1 MLVIADSSALI
12 ALATCEGLD
21 LLLQVYDDIK
31 VPLSVFDEVVVSG
44 KPHAPALEKFLQ
56 ERIAKVDTSSLIL
69 STGGLG
75 QGELE
80 AMALYKQLS
89 ADALLIDDHRAK
101 AIAEFNDIHCI
112 GTLGLLLLAKEN
124 KEIKSIAPYVEKLRI
139 SSLHFSEELLDRV
152 LKLARE

>member
-1 MLVIADSSALI
+1 MLVVADSSALV
-12 ALATCEGLD
+12 ALATCEGLEI
-21 LLLQVYDDIK
+21 LLKIYDDVK
-31 VPLSVFDEVVVSG
+31 VPQSVFDEVVVSG
-44 KPHAPALEKFLQ
+44 KPHASALEKFLQ
-56 ERIAKVDTSSLIL
+56 KRITKVDISSLVL

-101 AIAEFNDIHCI
+101 AIAEFNEIHCI

-124 KEIKSIAPYVEKLRI
+124 QEITSVAPYIEKLRA
-139 SSLHFSEELLDRV
+139 SNLHFSEELLDKV
-152 LKLARE
+152 LKLANE

>member
-1 MLVIADSSALI
+1 MLVIADSSALV

-21 LLLQVYDDIK
+21 ILLKVYDDVK
-31 VPLSVFDEVVVSG
+31 VPQSVSDEVVVSG
-44 KPHAPALEKFLQ
+44 KSHASTLEKFL
-56 ERIAKVDTSSLIL
+56 EKRITKVDTSSLVL
-69 STGGLG
+69 SVGGLG

-101 AIAEFNDIHCI
+101 AIAEFNEIHCI
-112 GTLGLLLLAKEN
+112 GTLGLLLLAKDS
-124 KEIKSIAPYVEKLRI
+124 KEITRIAPYIEKLRE
-139 SSLHFSEELLDRV
+139 STLHFSEELLDNV

>member
-12 ALATCEGLD
+12 ALAACEGLNI
-21 LLLQVYDDIK
+21 LLQVYDDVK
-31 VPLSVFDEVVVSG
+31 APQSVFDEVVVSG
-44 KPHAPALEKFLQ
+44 KPHASTLETFLEK
-56 ERIAKVDTSSLIL
+56 RIVKVDTSSLIL

-101 AIAEFNDIHCI
+101 AIAEFNEIHCI

-124 KEIKSIAPYVEKLRI
+124 QEITSIAPYIEKLRI

-152 LKLARE
+152 LKLASE

>member
-101 AIAEFNDIHCI
+101 TIAEFNEIYCI

-124 KEIKSIAPYVEKLRI
+124 KKITGVAPYIEKLRL

-152 LKLARE
+152 LKLAQE

>member
-12 ALATCEGLD
+12 ALAACEGLNI
-21 LLLQVYDDIK
+21 LLQVYDDVK
-31 VPLSVFDEVVVSG
+31 APQSVFDEVVVSG
-44 KPHAPALEKFLQ
+44 KPHASTLETFLEK
-56 ERIAKVDTSSLIL
+56 RIVKVDTSSLIL

-101 AIAEFNDIHCI
+101 AIAEFNEIHCI

-124 KEIKSIAPYVEKLRI
+124 QEITSIAPYIEKLRI
-139 SSLHFSEELLDRV
+139 SSLHFSGSYLIRH
-152 LKLARE
+152 

>member
-80 AMALYKQLS
+80 AMGF
-89 ADALLIDDHRAK
+89 I
-101 AIAEFNDIHCI
+101 
-112 GTLGLLLLAKEN
+112 
-124 KEIKSIAPYVEKLRI
+124 
-139 SSLHFSEELLDRV
+139 
-152 LKLARE
+152 

>member
-12 ALATCEGLD
+12 ALAACEGLNI
-21 LLLQVYDDIK
+21 LLQVYDDVK
-31 VPLSVFDEVVVSG
+31 APQSVFDEVVVSG
-44 KPHAPALEKFLQ
+44 KPHASTLETFLEK
-56 ERIAKVDTSSLIL
+56 RIVKVDTSSLIL

-101 AIAEFNDIHCI
+101 AIAEFNEIHCI

-124 KEIKSIAPYVEKLRI
+124 QEIASIAPYIEKLRI

-152 LKLARE
+152 LKLASE

>member
-1 MLVIADSSALI
+1 MLVIADSSALV

-21 LLLQVYDDIK
+21 ILLKVYDDVK
-31 VPLSVFDEVVVSG
+31 VPQSVFDEVVVSG
-44 KPHAPALEKFLQ
+44 KPHASALEKFLQ
-56 ERIAKVDTSSLIL
+56 KRIAKVDTSSLVL
-69 STGGLG
+69 SIGGLG

-101 AIAEFNDIHCI
+101 AIAEFNQIHCV

-124 KEIKSIAPYVEKLRI
+124 KEISSVAPYIEKLRA
-139 SSLHFSEELLDRV
+139 STLHFSEELLDKV
-152 LKLARE
+152 LKLTKE

>member
-1 MLVIADSSALI
+1 MLVIADSSALV

-21 LLLQVYDDIK
+21 ILLKVYDDVK
-31 VPLSVFDEVVVSG
+31 VPQSVFDEVVVSG
-44 KPHAPALEKFLQ
+44 KSHASTLEKFLQ
-56 ERIAKVDTSSLIL
+56 KRITKVDTSSFVL
-69 STGGLG
+69 SVGGLG

-101 AIAEFNDIHCI
+101 AIAEFNEIYCV

-124 KEIKSIAPYVEKLRI
+124 KEIKNIAPYIEKLRA
-139 SSLHFSEELLDRV
+139 SSLHFSEELLDNV

>member
-1 MLVIADSSALI
+1 MLVIADSSALV
-12 ALATCEGLD
+12 ALATCEGLNI
-21 LLLQVYDDIK
+21 LLQVYDDVK
-31 VPLSVFDEVVVSG
+31 VPQSVFDEVIVSG
-44 KPHAPALEKFLQ
+44 KPQASTLEKFLQ
-56 ERIAKVDTSSLIL
+56 NRITKVDISNLVL
-69 STGGLG
+69 SIGGLG

-101 AIAEFNDIHCI
+101 AIAEFNEIHCI

-124 KEIKSIAPYVEKLRI
+124 KEITTIEPFIEKLRT

-152 LKLARE
+152 LKLANE